1 MIQNRGLC
9 NACTSSFEII
19 PPSDLHYC
27 IPREQPKTSDYVSRT
42 YECDENHH
50 RNPVYWE
57 RKDYATSFDS
67 SQSTRH
73 YEDLQARIKRED
85 CDLARYYRIGTP
97 VK

>member
-1 MIQNRGLC
+1 MHVLPRLKL
-9 NACTSSFEII
+9 S
-19 PPSDLHYC
+19 LHQ
-27 IPREQPKTSDYVSRT
+27 REQPKTSDYVSRT

-67 SQSTRH
+67 WQSTRH

-85 CDLARYYRIGTP
+85 CDLARYYRIGNS